1 MCKTRAVHKVVGGV
15 DGVLQTQCRI
25 LLPEWIPLWPC
36 GVPLGMTDLEKEIE
50 LVNDYSS
57 EPTELFV
64 FAGTYE
70 PDLVPSGLLWRL
82 SPMDQHAQVD

>member
-1 MCKTRAVHKVVGGV
+1 MGFFKLNAEFF
-15 DGVLQTQCRI
+15 CRSGF
-25 LLPEWIPLWPC
+25 PC
-36 GVPLGMTDLEKEIE
+36 GLLGMTDLEKEIE